1 MNQRVETGVQG
12 RSTAAP
18 FRKPVSRGTIAAF
31 LLAGATIAAAAFLR
45 LWHIDEVG
53 FNSDEAVYSGQAG
66 SLANLPQFEE
76 FFAIFRAHP
85 LLFQAIL
92 SLGFRLDIG
101 EPFERITAAAFGIAT
116 IYLTYRLGSLL
127 YDRRA
132 GLIAAVFLALMPYHV
147 VASRQ
152 VLLDV
157 PMTLFA
163 TLSLY
168 LLARFAL
175 TRRAAWL
182 YAAAAALGLAV
193 LSKETAIILLA
204 AVYAFFVLSPEIR
217 VRAKQL
223 LLAAGV
229 TAAVVG
235 VFPLALLIAG
245 RTETGG
251 NYLAWQLF
259 RRANHDLFF
268 YPLTVPLA
276 IGPALILLAAVGLW
290 VLRRERSWRE
300 TLLLAWV
307 AAPLTFFELYP
318 IKGFQYL
325 LLIAPPVA
333 LLAARALAFWPPDLL
348 PPRLRRPWVIPLAV
362 VLFATTLAVPSWLR
376 IQPSRATSLLAGS
389 GGVPGGREAGTWIAR
404 NVPNGS
410 QLMTIGPSMANILQ
424 FYGGHKAF
432 ALSVSTNPLNRN
444 PTYEPI
450 RNPDLKLRSNQFQY
464 VVWDAYS
471 ADRSPF
477 FSRALLRYVD
487 RYSGRVVHSEAVTT
501 TSGRKP
507 VIVVYEV
514 HP

>member
-12 RSTAAP
+12 RSMAAQL
-18 FRKPVSRGTIAAF
+18 RKPVSRGRIAAF
-31 LLAGATIAAAAFLR
+31 LLAGATIGAAAFLR

-66 SLANLPQFEE
+66 SLADLPRFEE

-101 EPFERITAAAFGIAT
+101 GPFERITAAVFGLAT
-116 IYLTYRLGSLL
+116 IYLSYRLGSLL

-132 GLIAAVFLALMPYHV
+132 GLIAAIFMALMPYHV

-157 PMTLFA
+157 PMAFFA
-163 TLSLY
+163 TLALY

-175 TRRAAWL
+175 TSRAAWL

-217 VRAKQL
+217 VRARQL
-223 LLAAGV
+223 LLAGGV
-229 TAAVVG
+229 TAAVVA
-235 VFPLALLIAG
+235 VFPVALLIAG

-268 YPLTVPLA
+268 YPLTIPLA
-276 IGPALILLAAVGLW
+276 IGPALVILAAVGLW

-333 LLAARALAFWPPDLL
+333 LLAARALAFWPFDLL
-348 PPRLRRPWVIPLAV
+348 PPRLRRAWVVPLAV
-362 VLFATTLAVPSWLR
+362 VLFGVTLAVPSWLR
-376 IQPSRATSLLAGS
+376 IQPSRASSLLAGS

-424 FYGGHKAF
+424 FYGGHKAY

-450 RNPDLKLRSNQFQY
+450 RNPDLKLRSNQFQFL
-464 VVWDAYS
+464 VWDAYS

-487 RYSGRVVHSEAVTT
+487 RYNGRVVHSESVAT
-501 TSGRKP
+501 GEKP
-507 VIVVYEV
+507 AIVVYEV